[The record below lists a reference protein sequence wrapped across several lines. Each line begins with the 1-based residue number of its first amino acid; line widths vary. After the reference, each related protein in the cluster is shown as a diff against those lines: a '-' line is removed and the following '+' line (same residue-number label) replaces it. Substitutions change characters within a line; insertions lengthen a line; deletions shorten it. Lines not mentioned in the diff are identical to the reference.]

1 MTVNAGPEYFSA
13 EKRYLMAQT
22 LDEKIFYLQE
32 MIRAAPKHK
41 SSEKFV
47 AELRTRLI
55 KLKEKLEKRAKTGK
69 GKKGIRK
76 EGYQCALIGLTNS
89 GKSALLAKLTNALPF
104 ISPYQYTTKSPEIGT
119 MDYEG
124 VRAQIVDLPSIGSE
138 FFDKS
143 IAHTADSLL
152 IVIESLSDLGK
163 INPYIARAVG
173 KKIIVF
179 NKADLLSREELRKLQ
194 ETIKS
199 KKLNAIITSTI
210 NNLGILELKEK
221 IFHEMNVIRVYTKEP
236 NKKKS
241 EIPVVLPV
249 GSTVKDVAESI
260 LHGFSA
266 KIKETRLTGPSSKFP
281 NQKVGIKHILK
292 DKDIIEFHTK

>member
-13 EKRYLMAQT
+13 EKRYLMAKT
-22 LDEKIFYLQE
+22 LDEKVFYLQE

-55 KLKEKLEKRAKTGK
+55 KLREKIEKRAKTGK

-104 ISPYQYTTKSPEIGT
+104 ISPYPFTTKTPEIGT

-124 VRAQIVDLPSIGSE
+124 VKAQIVDLPSIGSE

-143 IAHTADSLL
+143 IANTADCLL
-152 IVIESLSDLGK
+152 IIIVSLSDLEK
-163 INPYIARAVG
+163 INPHISRAVG
-173 KKIIVF
+173 KKIIVL
-179 NKADLLSREELRKLQ
+179 NKADLLSREELRKLH

-199 KKLNAIITSTI
+199 KKLNAIITSTV
-210 NNLGILELKEK
+210 NSLGIYELKEK
-221 IFHEMNVIRVYTKEP
+221 IFHEMNIIRIYTKEP
-236 NKKKS
+236 NRKKS
-241 EIPVVLPV
+241 EIPVVLPIS
-249 GSTVKDVAESI
+249 STVKDVAESI

-281 NQKVGIKHILK
+281 NQKVGVKHILR
-292 DKDIIEFHTK
+292 DKDIVEFHTK